1 MTCGGILLYAAL
13 ICELLAA
20 VVLLLYGRYRINPTH
35 ILTVTRL
42 ALFFQSGAIGLMTYY
57 FIKDNFSVLYV
68 CQYSASWMPF
78 PYKIAAVFAG
88 QQGTYLLWAWAS
100 VLAVW
105 STIEDYGFKNPLHR
119 KTELIAMIVSIFILL
134 LCIKSAP
141 FIPITELTNQA
152 PTPTEGNGLNPVFI
166 TIWMVIHPFVTF
178 IAYAAT
184 VVPASAGAA
193 HLITGRDGWHRISRQ
208 WLRITWLFLSVC
220 MVTGGVW
227 AYKLVGWGSFW
238 NWDPVQT
245 ATLILWMLVTA
256 VLHILARYH
265 EGREYTTA
273 APVATIFLF
282 IATIYVT
289 LVTRQGIIHSLHDF
303 PGTPTYGL
311 LVAGIIVASIVA
323 TGLGMSKFLRTRV
336 TNVPTKSIFS
346 TRNTF
351 LWTNILLITIAFVCF
366 WGLTYSFVSQHL
378 FSTKVIIP
386 PEFFNIWCFIPAILI
401 VLLAGVCTAYG
412 RIHNTSLKYILFFV
426 FALSLLLAMLP
437 GHKLL
442 DSGSDFYQ
450 TSSIIIKTLG
460 SVSVWA
466 FVPTFLFAFI
476 TILSKLS
483 MDLRRMHGRMRFRT
497 TGINLIHIGFIL
509 VIAGAIVTTSFDV
522 SSSVV
527 YDVDEL
533 STQKDMGNG
542 WSIELSEFDVFQNP
556 DGTWTQTAHLN
567 VYKDGKPYCSGTTGF
582 ARTNHFGDVHDPMIN
597 RGMVC
602 DVYAQFSGTRSHI
615 STEAIIPISV
625 KVIPGVS
632 MLWTGCILM
641 LVGILCIILSIYLL
655 MIKKRELLTRSTR
668 GDVT

>member
-1 MTCGGILLYAAL
+1 MNGGEILLYAAL
-13 ICELLAA
+13 ICELLA
-20 VVLLLYGRYRINPTH
+20 VIVLLFYGRYRINPTH

-42 ALFFQSGAIGLMTYY
+42 ALFLQSAAMGLMTYY
-57 FIKDNFSVLYV
+57 FIKDHFSVLYV
-68 CQYSASWMPF
+68 WQYSASWMPLL
-78 PYKIAAVFAG
+78 YKIAAVFAG

-100 VLAVW
+100 VFAVW
-105 STIEDYGFKNPLHR
+105 FIIEDYGFKNPLHR

-134 LCIKSAP
+134 LCIRSEP
-141 FIPITELTNQA
+141 FMPITELIEQV
-152 PTPTEGNGLNPVFI
+152 PIEGNGLNPVFI

-184 VVPASAGAA
+184 IVPASAGAA
-193 HLITGRDGWHRISRQ
+193 HLITGREGWHRISRQ
-208 WLRITWLFLSVC
+208 WLRISWLFLSIC

-227 AYKLVGWGSFW
+227 AYNLVGWGGFW

-245 ATLILWMLVTA
+245 ATLILWLLATV

-265 EGREYTTA
+265 EGQEYTTA

-311 LVAGIIVASIVA
+311 LILGIIVASVVA
-323 TGLGMSKFLRTRV
+323 TGLGVRKFLRTRV
-336 TNVPTKSIFS
+336 TNIPLKSIFS

-351 LWTNILLITIAFVCF
+351 LWTNILLIIIAFVCF

-378 FSTKVIIP
+378 FDTKVIIP
-386 PEFFNIWCFIPAILI
+386 PEFFNVWCFIPAMLLIL
-401 VLLAGVCTAYG
+401 LTGVCMAYG
-412 RIHNTSLKYILFFV
+412 KIHDTSLKYILLFV
-426 FALSLLLAMLP
+426 FAVSLLLAMLP

-442 DSGSDFYQ
+442 DSGSEFYQ
-450 TSSIIIKTLG
+450 TSSIIIKALG
-460 SVSVWA
+460 SISVWA

-476 TILSKLS
+476 VILSRLS
-483 MDLRRMHGRMRFRT
+483 VDLKRMHGRMRFRT
-497 TGINLIHIGFIL
+497 TGINLVHIGFAL
-509 VIAGAIVTTSFDV
+509 AMASVIVTTSFDI

-527 YDVDEL
+527 YGVDEL
-533 STQKDMGNG
+533 GTKKDIGNG
-542 WSIELSEFDVFQNP
+542 WSMELSEFDVFRNP

-567 VYKDGKPYCSGTTGF
+567 VYKDGDPYCAGATGF
-582 ARTNHFGDVHDPMIN
+582 TRTTHFGDVHDPMIN
-597 RGMVC
+597 RGIAR

-625 KVIPGVS
+625 KIIPGAS
-632 MLWTGCILM
+632 PLWAGCILM
-641 LVGILCIILSIYLL
+641 LVGIHCIIISIYLL
-655 MIKKRELLTRSTR
+655 VMKKREQLTRSIR